1 GSLQGG
7 SISIGSGNNV
17 FKADTQGIWAGNSS
31 FGSAPFYVNM
41 QGQLYATDVNI
52 TGTITGSTI
61 SGGFVI
67 GAIINGGLIT
77 GTTIQTANSGVYPR
91 VELNSSNNSLRYQR
105 DNLSSITFGWN
116 NFTDLGITFSSSMGE
131 GYLQLLGDTISLTGQ
146 GGTKVGLYS
155 TFGDIEI
162 KPGGSGR
169 VVVSNWSKIYSEG
182 QVQTLQSILNTKP
195 NKGLSTTVQV
205 PNGPLLVFIEGVL

>member
-1 GSLQGG
+1 NAVRYGKPYYGVSHSRTEGIVVQREDGLAKAVFNADELSFYAEGQRALYFDIPNRRFVFGGHLEAASGTFTGSLQGG

-17 FKADTQGIWAGNSS
+17 FRADTQGIWSGHSS
-31 FGSAPFYVNM
+31 YVDAPFYVNM

-91 VELNSSNNSLRYQR
+91 VELNSSNNSLRYQ
-105 DNLSSITFGWN
+105 
-116 NFTDLGITFSSSMGE
+116 
-131 GYLQLLGDTISLTGQ
+131 
-146 GGTKVGLYS
+146 
-155 TFGDIEI
+155 
-162 KPGGSGR
+162 
-169 VVVSNWSKIYSEG
+169 
-182 QVQTLQSILNTKP
+182 
-195 NKGLSTTVQV
+195 
-205 PNGPLLVFIEGVL
+205 